1 MYIKRIELQD
11 FRNYAKLEASFSEKV
26 NIFIGNNAQGKTNL
40 LEGIYMNAMAKSFKT
55 SKDKEL
61 IRFGR
66 EFCRVRITSFY
77 DDDDHVTEIVINK
90 DGRKGVK
97 LDGVRINRTSELL
110 ERIFIIVFSPEDMK
124 IVKDEPEKRRRFID
138 RELCQVKPG
147 YFSDLSNYKKVLK
160 QRNTYLRESVI
171 EPSIL
176 DIWDRELARYGAHII
191 VRRRQFIERIDKISR
206 EIHRRISGGRENLG
220 LRYETSFDIPEEDG
234 EKKESYL
241 SHVEQAFYDM
251 LVKRRKEDM
260 ENRSTGRGPHR
271 DDLKISADDIDLR
284 KFGSQGQQRT
294 AALSLKLSEIRLIEE
309 EMGEKPILLLD
320 DVLSE
325 LDNDRQTYLINSLGG
340 NQLFITTA
348 DISGKVAKNL
358 PEGKIFKIKA
368 GEVDIEI

>member
-40 LEGIYMNAMAKSFKT
+40 LEGIYMNAMARSFKT

-110 ERIFIIVFSPEDMK
+110 DRIFIIVFSPEDMK

-176 DIWDRELARYGAHII
+176 DIWDRELSRYGAHII

-206 EIHRRISGGRENLG
+206 EIHGRISGGRENLG

-234 EKKESYL
+234 EKKGSYL